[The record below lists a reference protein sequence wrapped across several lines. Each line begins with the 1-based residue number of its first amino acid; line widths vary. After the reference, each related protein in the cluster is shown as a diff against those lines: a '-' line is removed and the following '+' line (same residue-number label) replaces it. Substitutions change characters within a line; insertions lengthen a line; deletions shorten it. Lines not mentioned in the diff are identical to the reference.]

1 LKPTPWENFLG
12 IAARAGK
19 VISGEEL
26 VVKSIQKQ
34 NAKIVLLSK
43 DASDNTKKKV
53 TDKCH
58 FYKIDLAWVEDRNVL
73 GRAIGKEQRVVVAVN
88 DQGFSKR
95 LKELLDH

>member
-1 LKPTPWENFLG
+1 LKPNPWENFLG

-53 TDKCH
+53 TDKCL
-58 FYKIDLAWVEDRNVL
+58 FYKIDLVWIENRNIL
-73 GRAIGKEQRVVVAVN
+73 GKAIGKEQRVVVAVN
-88 DQGFSKR
+88 DQGFSKK

>member
-1 LKPTPWENFLG
+1 MKTSKWENLLG
-12 IAARAGK
+12 LAARAGK

-53 TDKCH
+53 TDKCL
-58 FYKIDLAWVEDRNVL
+58 FYNIDIVWIDDRSVL
-73 GRAIGKEQRVVVAVN
+73 GKAIGKEQRVVVAVN

>member
-1 LKPTPWENFLG
+1 LKPNPWVNFLG

-43 DASDNTKKKV
+43 DASENTKKKV
-53 TDKCH
+53 TDKCL
-58 FYKIDLAWVEDRNVL
+58 FYKIDFVWIEDRNIL
-73 GRAIGKEQRVVVAVN
+73 GKAIGKEQRVVVAVN

>member
-1 LKPTPWENFLG
+1 MNSSRWENFLG

-43 DASDNTKKKV
+43 DASENTKKKV
-53 TDKCH
+53 TDKCL
-58 FYKIDLAWVEDRNVL
+58 FYNIDYVWIEDRNVL
-73 GRAIGKEQRVVVAVN
+73 GKAIGKEQRVVVAVN

>member
-1 LKPTPWENFLG
+1 MKTSNWENFLG
-12 IAARAGK
+12 LAARAGK

-53 TDKCH
+53 TDKCL
-58 FYKIDLAWVEDRNVL
+58 FYNIDFVWIEDRAVL
-73 GRAIGKEQRVVVAVN
+73 GKAIGKEQRVVVAVN

>member
-1 LKPTPWENFLG
+1 LKTAKWENLLG
-12 IAARAGK
+12 LAVRAGK
-19 VISGEEL
+19 VISGEEM

-43 DASDNTKKKV
+43 DASENTKKKV
-53 TDKCH
+53 TDKCL
-58 FYKIDLAWVEDRNVL
+58 YYNIDLVWIDDRLVL
-73 GRAIGKEQRVVVAVN
+73 GKAIGKEQRVVVAVN

>member
-1 LKPTPWENFLG
+1 MKPSQWENFLG

-19 VISGEEL
+19 VISGEGL

-43 DASDNTKKKV
+43 DASENTKKKV
-53 TDKCH
+53 TDKCL
-58 FYKIDLAWVEDRNVL
+58 FYNIDYVWIEDRNIL
-73 GRAIGKEQRVVVAVN
+73 GKAIGKEQRVVVAVN